1 MKRHTVSALRWC
13 DLVST
18 LWGCGGAALALRQ
31 ALTTRLHRPPEALW
45 LTGAGRGALHA
56 FVRATQRQ
64 PDDEALLPG
73 YTCVVVPNVFLHVGV
88 SVRYVDITADGVNPS
103 PDAWAQ
109 AITPR
114 TRWVVWPHNFGVPS
128 AGIAALRER
137 FPYVLFIE
145 DAAHAWGSRHADGSP
160 VGTHGHAAFFSFEYS
175 KCLTTG
181 LGGAL
186 LVNEPALRPAVAEA
200 LAPQHALSVKT
211 QVKVL
216 MTLAYHLMLA
226 TWPSALAGG
235 LTALLR
241 APSRALGLVAATRP
255 AELSGH
261 AQPDYLQALPDRL
274 ARLALPQLARMP
286 QVLALRRQ
294 QARQYTEALAGSP
307 WLTPLMGAPPSP
319 RPSPARGEGDGG
331 SLLRFPLAVAEPC
344 QREALRA
351 GLRALDIE
359 PGVWFDDVIH
369 PTGSL
374 RHGYTEGDCP
384 NGERLARCIVNLPLG
399 LHARL
404 SERQWQGLRRLAQQ
418 PPEITG

>member
-13 DLVST
+13 DLVGT
-18 LWGCGGAALALRQ
+18 LWGCGGAAWALRQ
-31 ALTTRLHRPPEALW
+31 ALANALHRPPEALW

-64 PDDEALLPG
+64 PEDEALLPG
-73 YTCVVVPNVFLHVGV
+73 YTCVVVPNVFLHAGV
-88 SVRYVDITADGVNPS
+88 PVRYVDIAAHGVNPT

-128 AGIAALRER
+128 PGIAALRER
-137 FPYVLFIE
+137 FPQVLFIE
-145 DAAHAWGSRHADGSP
+145 DAAHAWGSRHADGSA

-175 KCLTTG
+175 KCLSTG

-186 LVNEPALRPAVAEA
+186 LVNEPALRPAVAQA
-200 LAPQHALSVKT
+200 LADQHAPSAKA

-216 MTLAYHLMLA
+216 LTLAYHLTQA
-226 TWPSALAGG
+226 TWPGG
-235 LTALLR
+235 LAAALTTLAR

-294 QARQYTEALAGSP
+294 QARHYAEALAGSP
-307 WLTPLMGAPPSP
+307 WLVPLGEGAGV
-319 RPSPARGEGDGG
+319 RGEP
-331 SLLRFPLAVAEPC
+331 SLLRFPLAVADPA

-359 PGVWFDDVIH
+359 PGVWFDDVVH
-369 PTGSL
+369 PAGSL

-404 SERQWQGLRRLAQQ
+404 SPRQWQGLRRLAQQ